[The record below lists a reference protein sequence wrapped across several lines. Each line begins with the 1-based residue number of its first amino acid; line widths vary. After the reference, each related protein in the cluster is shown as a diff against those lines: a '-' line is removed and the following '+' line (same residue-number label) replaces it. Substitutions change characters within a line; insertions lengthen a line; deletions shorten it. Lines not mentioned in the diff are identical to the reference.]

1 MAEQVRIVSDKIL
14 KDVFMSSPILSIK
27 NIKKSF
33 KKKGAEELLVLDHVN
48 FDVKE
53 GEIIAILG
61 KSGSGK
67 STLLRILAGLV
78 QATEG
83 EALYHDQPIYEPVD
97 GLTMVFQHFALLP
110 WLTVL
115 ENVELGLEARGVS
128 KKERRERALHA
139 IDIVGLDGFE
149 SAYPKE
155 LSGGMSQ
162 RVGLARALVVDPE
175 VLLMDEPFSALDVL
189 TADNLRNDL
198 VNIWQSRKT
207 NIKSVIIVTHNIE
220 EAAFMAD
227 RIFIFANNP
236 GFIRSVL
243 EVKIPHPRNTQDA
256 AFRDIVDQIYTVMTT
271 PIGAPITA
279 VTPKFRTIDVGYRIP
294 DVGVSELTGFIE
306 TLVAP
311 EYANK
316 KVGLQELA
324 EELHFEIDDLFP
336 ITEVLEILRFAHV
349 SQGEIEL
356 TMAGKTFADADILT
370 RKKLFA
376 EHLIQYVPIARFI
389 RNALDQETDHRLME
403 TVFLKEL
410 EKKLSKEA
418 ADDVLKVVI
427 AWGRYAEIFAY
438 DYDTGVLSLENP

>member
-1 MAEQVRIVSDKIL
+1 MSFNKIAIMSVREV
-14 KDVFMSSPILSIK
+14 
-27 NIKKSF
+27 KKSF
-33 KKKGAEELLVLDHVN
+33 KKKGVPELLVLDHVD

-53 GEIIAILG
+53 NEIIAILG

-78 QATEG
+78 SATAGAVYFRNEWV
-83 EALYHDQPIYEPVD
+83 HEPVD

-128 KKERRERALHA
+128 KKERRERALKA

-162 RVGLARALVVDPE
+162 RVGFARALVVDPE

-198 VNIWQSRKT
+198 IDIWQSRKT
-207 NIKSVIIVTHNIE
+207 NIKSVILVTHNIE
-220 EAAFMAD
+220 EAAKMAD
-227 RIFIFANNP
+227 RIFVFANNP
-236 GFIRSVL
+236 GYIRQVIPVNL
-243 EVKIPHPRNTQDA
+243 PHPRSEQDPH
-256 AFRDIVDQIYTVMTT
+256 FREIVDEIYTVMTT
-271 PIGAPITA
+271 PIGVHIPEKAA
-279 VTPKFRTIDVGYRIP
+279 KFKTIDVAYRLP
-294 DVGVSELTGFIE
+294 NVGVSVITGFIE
-306 TLVAP
+306 TLASP

-336 ITEVLEILRFAHV
+336 ITEALEILRFAHV
-349 SQGEIEL
+349 SEGEIEL
-356 TMAGKTFADADILT
+356 TTSGKIFADADILA
-370 RKKLFA
+370 RKKIFA
-376 EHLIQYVPIARFI
+376 EHLMQYVPIVQHI
-389 RNALDQETDHRLME
+389 RQYLDQEPDHE
-403 TVFLKEL
+403 AAENVFTKEL
-410 EKKLSKEA
+410 EQSVSKQVAETI
-418 ADDVLKVVI
+418 LTVVI
-427 AWGRYAEIFAY
+427 DWGRYAEILAY
-438 DYDTGVLSLENP
+438 DYDTGMLSLENP